1 MVAYNRRIE
10 AICRA
15 DAGDMAGHMT
25 RRLVQSWFEVW
36 EIEPGVFAIEEPF
49 HKERVKSYL
58 VVGSG
63 RAVLIDTGMGVGDI
77 SNVARSLTKLPV
89 SVINSHAHWDHIG
102 GNWRFSEIAIHR
114 SEAAALTMGRV
125 NSDI

>member
-63 RAVLIDTGMGVGDI
+63 RAVLV
-77 SNVARSLTKLPV
+77 
-89 SVINSHAHWDHIG
+89 
-102 GNWRFSEIAIHR
+102 
-114 SEAAALTMGRV
+114 
-125 NSDI
+125 